1 LNYQDKKS
9 IGIEPLVYSPM
20 NLLLLA
26 EVSAAAVLGGAER
39 VLREQALGLRK
50 RGHDVRIVARAPA
63 SDLRPQVAVSDLIEH
78 RYAVSRRNE
87 PAFVLSSLVRSVKAF
102 DQARALLSLDAVII
116 HQSLA
121 GFGAILRRRA
131 QARTWVYMCLSLA
144 HEEYLSRTPPPIT
157 SLDSL
162 RRTLNAKVRRWIERV
177 VMNRCVRVAVLSQ
190 FMWERVL
197 AVHRIP
203 KDKLRMVTGAADPDR
218 FRPPDDPVAVRE
230 QLKLPLNRVVLFTVR
245 NLVPRMGL
253 ENLLRAIATLGKE
266 GRDLLLVIGGEGPLR
281 STLEQL
287 IRDLGLSDRARLVG
301 FIAEDD
307 LSRYYQAADLVL
319 IPTHQLE
326 GFGLVTVEA
335 LACGTPVLGTPVG
348 AIPEVLARVDPGLL
362 ADGTDGAALATAIR
376 RILRQF
382 RDQPGEQ
389 ERLSV
394 KGRALV
400 EQDYTWDRHSE
411 QLDRILHETCPS
423 STK

>member
-1 LNYQDKKS
+1 
-9 IGIEPLVYSPM
+9 M
-20 NLLLLA
+20 NILLLA
-26 EVSAAAVLGGAER
+26 EVSASAVLGGAER

-50 RGHDVRIVARAPA
+50 RGHEVSIVARAPA
-63 SDLRPQVAVSDLIEH
+63 GDPRPQVTVSNLVER
-78 RYAVSRRNE
+78 RYAVSRRTE

-102 DQARALLSLDAVII
+102 DEASALISPDAVII

-131 QARTWVYMCLSLA
+131 QARQWIYMCLSLA
-144 HEEYLSRTPPPIT
+144 HEEYLSRTPPTTRP
-157 SLDSL
+157 LDSL
-162 RRTLNAKVRRWIERV
+162 RRTLNATARRWIERV
-177 VMNRCVRVAVLSQ
+177 VMNRCARVLVLSQ
-190 FMWERVL
+190 FMWQRVL

-203 KDKLRMVTGAADPDR
+203 EDKLGMVTGAADPHR
-218 FRPPDDPVAVRE
+218 FRPPEDPVAVRE

-253 ENLLRAIATLGKE
+253 ENLLQAISILGEE

-281 STLEQL
+281 PALEQL
-287 IRDLGLSDRARLVG
+287 IRDLGHTDRARLVG

-307 LSRYYQAADLVL
+307 LSKYYQAADLVL
-319 IPTHQLE
+319 MPTHQLE

-362 ADGTDGAALATAIR
+362 ADGTDSTALAIAIR
-376 RILRQF
+376 RLLRQF

-389 ERLSV
+389 ERLSM

-400 EQDYTWDRHSE
+400 EQDYTWDRHSD
-411 QLDRILHETCPS
+411 QLNRVLREVRPTPAAS
-423 STK
+423 

>member
-1 LNYQDKKS
+1 
-9 IGIEPLVYSPM
+9 M
-20 NLLLLA
+20 NILLLA
-26 EVSAAAVLGGAER
+26 EVSASAVLGGGER
-39 VLREQALGLRK
+39 VLRQQALGLRK
-50 RGHDVRIVARAPA
+50 RRHDVSIVARAPA
-63 SDLRPQVAVSDLIEH
+63 SDLRPQVAVSDLVEH

-87 PAFVLSSLVRSVKAF
+87 PAFVLSSVIRSIRAF
-102 DQARALLSLDAVII
+102 DQARTLISPDAVII

-121 GFGAILRRRA
+121 GFGPILRRRT
-131 QARTWVYMCLSLA
+131 QARNWVYMCLSLA
-144 HEEYLSRTPPPIT
+144 HEEYLSRTAPATTPR
-157 SLDSL
+157 DSL
-162 RRTLNAKVRRWIERV
+162 RRSLNATVRRWIERV
-177 VMNRCVRVAVLSQ
+177 VMNRCARVVVLSQ
-190 FMWERVL
+190 FMWQRAL

-203 KDKLRMVTGAADPDR
+203 ENKLRMVAGAADPDR
-218 FRPPDDPVAVRE
+218 FRPPEDPVAVRE
-230 QLKLPLNRVVLFTVR
+230 QLKLPLSRVVLFTVR

-253 ENLLRAIATLGKE
+253 ESLLQAIATLGEE

-281 STLEQL
+281 PALEQL
-287 IRDLGLSDRARLVG
+287 IRELGLTDRARLVG
-301 FIAEDD
+301 FIAEDA
-307 LSRYYQAADLVL
+307 LSKYYQAADLVL
-319 IPTHQLE
+319 MPTHQLE

-362 ADGTDGAALATAIR
+362 TDGTDSAALATAIR
-376 RILRQF
+376 RILRRF

-411 QLDRILHETCPS
+411 QLDRILHEDCRS

>member
-1 LNYQDKKS
+1 
-9 IGIEPLVYSPM
+9 M
-20 NLLLLA
+20 NILLLA

-50 RGHDVRIVARAPA
+50 RGHDVAIVARAPA
-63 SDLRPQVAVSDLIEH
+63 SDPRPQVAVSGLVEH
-78 RYAVSRRNE
+78 RYAVSWRSE
-87 PAFVLSSLVRSVKAF
+87 SAFVLSSLVRSVKAF
-102 DQARALLSLDAVII
+102 DEARALISPDAVII

-121 GFGAILRRRA
+121 GFGAVLRRRA
-131 QARTWVYMCLSLA
+131 QARQWVYMCLSLA
-144 HEEYLSRTPPPIT
+144 HEEYLSRTAPATTPR
-157 SLDSL
+157 DSL
-162 RRTLNAKVRRWIERV
+162 RRSLNAKVRRWIERV
-177 VMNRCVRVAVLSQ
+177 VMNRCARVVVLSQ
-190 FMWERVL
+190 FMWQRAL

-203 KDKLRMVTGAADPDR
+203 ENKLRMVAGAADPDR
-218 FRPPDDPVAVRE
+218 FRPPEDPLAVRE
-230 QLKLPLNRVVLFTVR
+230 QLKLPLSRVVLFTVR

-253 ENLLRAIATLGKE
+253 ESLLQAIATLGEE

-281 STLEQL
+281 PALEQL
-287 IRDLGLSDRARLVG
+287 IRELGLTDRARLVG
-301 FIAEDD
+301 FIAEDA

-319 IPTHQLE
+319 MPTHQLE

-348 AIPEVLARVDPGLL
+348 AITEVLARVDPGLL
-362 ADGTDGAALATAIR
+362 TDGTDGAALATAIR
-376 RILRQF
+376 RILRRF

-411 QLDRILHETCPS
+411 QLNRILHEVCPS